1 MNVRIMQ
8 TMDIS
13 EVPEKVSEMVL
24 DAKQNLLDQLVACD
38 LIGNGVVGLALMRQD
53 LNHVEEQISEVRQA
67 LAKADLKL
75 ADAHEILNSYQSILS
90 SVEDSKPADNDGD
103 FTPSKANNEENN
115 DC

>member
-1 MNVRIMQ
+1 
-8 TMDIS
+8 MDIS

-75 ADAHEILNSYQSILS
+75 GDAHEILNSYQSILS
-90 SVEDSKPADNDGD
+90 SVEDSRPADNDGD
-103 FTPSKANNEENN
+103 FAPSKANNEEND